1 MLRQLAGGS
10 VLTELVG
17 KALMMAKNVS
27 PEVSLRPRKERL
39 GGPVFYIRCCN
50 TDSYRKHMEARYRLQ
65 VQSVKSNIPPFRIV
79 LPLTLYRAASP
90 VNSLRC
96 NAALPLNVTWPA
108 PLISEDGSSA
118 VVP

>member
-1 MLRQLAGGS
+1 MRLGYDTASGSWDRWAGVWNGGSGGGSRGRFVAEFGWMLRQLAGGS

-65 VQSVKSNIPPFRIV
+65 VQSVK
-79 LPLTLYRAASP
+79 
-90 VNSLRC
+90 
-96 NAALPLNVTWPA
+96 
-108 PLISEDGSSA
+108 
-118 VVP
+118 